1 MMLGST
7 CSCIIVLLLSYLMS
21 FLAFFAFSYI
31 LSIDQSGKVA
41 LWGKVSFIVLQCSCL
56 SY

>member
-7 CSCIIVLLLSYLMS
+7 CSFIIVLLLSYLMS
-21 FLAFFAFSYI
+21 FLAFFAFCYI

-41 LWGKVSFIVLQCSCL
+41 LWGKVSFIVLQSSSL